1 MLSSYEKEIS
11 LAEILAAQIVERHD
25 RRADHVT
32 AQSAAK
38 TAPERPAERPSEPAL
53 EAAED
58 APGRREPRTGGGVQ
72 SLDRAFAILETMAD
86 AGGVISLSQLAA
98 DAQLPL
104 PTIHR
109 LVRTLVDL
117 GYVRQEPSRQYS
129 LGPRLIRLGETTSR
143 MLGTWAR
150 PHMTKVV
157 AALGESVN
165 LAILDSDQ
173 IVYVGQVMA
182 SQNSM
187 RMFTEVGRRVEPH
200 STAVGKAI
208 LANEDPAEVRA
219 LLARTGMAARTEH
232 TITTPEAFLAELER
246 TRQRGYALDDGEQ
259 EVGVRCVAVAVPDA
273 PQPIALSMSGPMPR
287 MTDDV
292 IKQAA
297 PLLTEAA
304 EAISRELRAGHR

>member
-1 MLSSYEKEIS
+1 
-11 LAEILAAQIVERHD
+11 
-25 RRADHVT
+25 
-32 AQSAAK
+32 
-38 TAPERPAERPSEPAL
+38 
-53 EAAED
+53 
-58 APGRREPRTGGGVQ
+58 
-72 SLDRAFAILETMAD
+72 MAD